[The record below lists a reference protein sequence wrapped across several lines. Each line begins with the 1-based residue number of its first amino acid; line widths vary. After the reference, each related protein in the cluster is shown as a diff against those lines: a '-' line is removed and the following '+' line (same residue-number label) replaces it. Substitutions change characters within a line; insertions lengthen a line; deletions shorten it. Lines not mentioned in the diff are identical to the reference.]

1 MQRLPTWIVAGGSLL
16 LGFAVADVT
25 GVRALG
31 GIVLFLAALWC
42 GLRWRRE
49 QGLAVAIALVLAY
62 LAAFALSHPLGRAIG
77 SWPAVLVVSAFVA
90 AIVWARVDRLAAP
103 ATGVSPAASR

>member
-1 MQRLPTWIVAGGSLL
+1 M
-16 LGFAVADVT
+16 T

-42 GLRWRRE
+42 GLRWRRQ
-49 QGLAVAIALVLAY
+49 QGLAVAIALVAAY

-77 SWPAVLVVSAFVA
+77 SWPAVVVVSALVA
-90 AIVWARVDRLAAP
+90 AIVWARVDRRSGP
-103 ATGVSPAASR
+103 GTGVSAAASR

>member
-1 MQRLPTWIVAGGSLL
+1 MQRLPTWIAAGGSLL

-49 QGLAVAIALVLAY
+49 QGLAVGVALVLAY

-90 AIVWARVDRLAAP
+90 AIVWARVDRLSTP
-103 ATGVSPAASR
+103 ATGVSAAASR

>member
-1 MQRLPTWIVAGGSLL
+1 MQRIPTWVVAGGSLL
-16 LGFAVADVT
+16 IGFAVADLT

-31 GIVLFLAALWC
+31 GIVLFLGALWC

-49 QGLAVAIALVLAY
+49 QGLAVAIALVAAF

-90 AIVWARVDRLAAP
+90 AIVWARVDRFSAA
-103 ATGVSPAASR
+103 AGSVSAAASR